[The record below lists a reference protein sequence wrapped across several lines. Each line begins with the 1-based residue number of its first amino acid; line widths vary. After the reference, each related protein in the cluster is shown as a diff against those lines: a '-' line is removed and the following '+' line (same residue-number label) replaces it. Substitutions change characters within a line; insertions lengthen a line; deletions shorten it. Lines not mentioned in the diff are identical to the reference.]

1 MNGWLSRS
9 LAFAAGC
16 LLLQGFAALPP
27 LWLVTALPLLPLLAR
42 PFPRPLPAGLLWLP
56 AGFLWALFQAHLLLD
71 ENLPPRAEGVDLWL
85 EGRIASLPARTPRRV
100 RFELAVDSARL
111 AATGQ
116 PVAMVSRVRLSW
128 YGRFPDL
135 VPGETW
141 RLRVR
146 LKRPHGFRNPG
157 GFDYE
162 RWLFR
167 HGIRATGYV
176 RADPGNRRLATARG
190 DVVNRLRHGLRQ
202 RLEAWLPD
210 TPAAGLLQA
219 LVVGDRS
226 DIGEQEWAV
235 LRATGTN
242 HLMAISGLHIGLLAG
257 LGFWLGR
264 WLWRFSGRGL
274 LWLPAPRFGVLTA
287 LFLATGYAALAGFS
301 VPTQRALIMAAVGL
315 LALWRYRRVASGQ
328 TLGLALLLVLAFDP
342 LAVLDPG
349 LWLSFAAVGLIFY
362 GLQGRL
368 RAAGRLGQALR
379 VQWWI
384 SLGLLPLL
392 LLLFGQASLISPLA
406 NLLAVPLV
414 GLLVVPLA
422 LLGSLPGLI
431 WPVGGEFLLAA
442 GTWLM
447 QGILSGLGI
456 LAGWPYAQWGGAT
469 VSGLATVLAL
479 AGMLLLLMPRGMP
492 GRFAGALLLL
502 PLLFPPSSGPPPGQA
517 DFTLLDVGQGLA
529 AVVRTRGHVL
539 IYDTGPRFGPDFEA
553 GSAVVVPFL
562 RAAGIGKIDRLL
574 ISHGDSDHRGGAAAI
589 LRALPVAD
597 FLASRRLTIG
607 GRRSRPCRAG
617 EGWEWDGV
625 RFDLLHPQAGEGRGN
640 DASCVLRV
648 AAAGRVL
655 LLTGDIER
663 PAERRLVRR
672 LGTALR
678 ADVLVAPHHGSRS
691 SSSPAFLEAVRPR
704 WVLFPVGYRNRYGF
718 PDPRVRARYAQR
730 RVRML
735 ASAAC
740 GAGALRLGGEPL
752 QMRCYRRAARHYW
765 HDPGP

>member
-1 MNGWLSRS
+1 MNPWLLRG

-16 LLLQGFAALPP
+16 LLLQGFADLPP

-42 PFPRPLPAGLLWLP
+42 PFSQPPPAGLLWLP

-85 EGRIASLPARTPRRV
+85 DGRIASLPARNPRRV

-176 RADPGNRRLATARG
+176 RADSGNRRLAADG
-190 DVVNRLRHGLRQ
+190 GHGVDRLRYGLRQ
-202 RLEAWLPD
+202 RLQALLPE

-226 DIGEQEWAV
+226 DIGEPEWAV

-274 LWLPAPRFGVLTA
+274 LWLPAPRFGVVLA
-287 LFLATGYAALAGFS
+287 LILATGYAALAGFS

-349 LWLSFAAVGLIFY
+349 FWLSFAAVGLIFY

-406 NLLAVPLV
+406 NLLAVPVV
-414 GLLVVPLA
+414 GLLVVPLSLSGS
-422 LLGSLPGLI
+422 LLGVIRPAAGGL
-431 WPVGGEFLLAA
+431 LLAA
-442 GTWLM
+442 ADGLM
-447 QGILSGLGI
+447 RGILIALGW
-456 LAGWPYAQWGGAT
+456 LADLPFAQWDGPQPSWWA
-469 VSGLATVLAL
+469 AALAL
-479 AGMLLLLMPRGMP
+479 AGMILLLMPRGLP
-492 GRFAGALLLL
+492 GRLAGVVLLL
-502 PLLFPPSSGPPPGQA
+502 PLLAPATARPPPGQA
-517 DFTLLDVGQGLA
+517 EFTLLDVGQGLA
-529 AVVRTRGHVL
+529 AVIRTRHHTL
-539 IYDTGPRFGPDFEA
+539 LYDAGPRYGPHFEA
-553 GSAVVVPFL
+553 GGAVVLPYL
-562 RAAGIGKIDRLL
+562 RAVDRGRVDRLV
-574 ISHGDSDHRGGAAAI
+574 ISHADSDHRGGAETV
-589 LRALPVAD
+589 LQALPVTE
-597 FLASRRLTIG
+597 FLASRPLQLA
-607 GRRSRPCRAG
+607 GRTSRPCLAG
-617 EGWEWDGV
+617 ERWTWDGV
-625 RFDLLHPQAGEGRGN
+625 RFAFLHPDTDMRGRN
-640 DASCVLRV
+640 NASCVLQVR
-648 AAAGRVL
+648 AGRHAL

-663 PAERRLVRR
+663 PAERRLIRR
-672 LGTALR
+672 LGADLA
-678 ADVLVAPHHGSRS
+678 ADVLVVPHHGSKS
-691 SSSPAFLEAVRPR
+691 SSSAAFLDRVRPA
-704 WVLFPVGYRNRYGF
+704 WALYPVGYRNRFGF
-718 PDPRVRARYAQR
+718 PAAPVQARYRARGIAT
-730 RVRML
+730 L
-735 ASAAC
+735 ATARQ
-740 GAGALRLGGEPL
+740 GAISLRLGGRALRPEG
-752 QMRCYRRAARHYW
+752 YRNATRRYW
-765 HDPGP
+765 HDRTP